1 MARRPFSLL
10 VALSLLLAGTV
21 ASAATASATTPPTPR
36 NLPSQIETLA
46 DYVPQTS
53 CDPTT
58 KPGSNAL
65 GKLLVST
72 YHGTSFGS
80 AYACGTN
87 GTVSE
92 HYEGRAVDW
101 MVSVRNHT
109 QAAQAHAFLTWLF
122 KTDAAGHRF
131 ANARRLGVMYIVFNN
146 RIWGG
151 WDGSWHP
158 HSNCATHP
166 EASSDTNCHRNHMH
180 ISLSWDGAMK
190 RTSYWTG
197 KVATPDYGPCRP
209 RDLNWAAPHKKAN
222 PRQCPDYRKVNPPA
236 GASATMRGLVTY
248 SGAVVRYGS
257 SGPAVAAV
265 QRAVGVS
272 ASGSFLAKTQAAV
285 RSWQNRHH
293 LTASGV
299 VNATTWR
306 ALLHAFGH
314 AKTTPKPTAKPT
326 AKPTVKKTAPAKL
339 PNVHLSYGSTGTR
352 VTAVQRRLTV
362 QPVSG
367 WFGPL
372 TRAAVTRFQRAHHL
386 RPSGAVGPRTWLALG
401 FH

>member
-1 MARRPFSLL
+1 MVRRSISLFAVL
-10 VALSLLLAGTV
+10 CLAIAGIAVSASTAAAAPPSPRGLPTALEG
-21 ASAATASATTPPTPR
+21 
-36 NLPSQIETLA
+36 LA

-53 CDPTT
+53 CDPVA
-58 KPGSNAL
+58 KPGAVAL
-65 GKLLVST
+65 GRLLVSA
-72 YHGTSFGS
+72 YPGTSFNS
-80 AYACGTN
+80 AYACATD

-101 MVSVRNHT
+101 MASYRNAT
-109 QAAQAHAFLTWLF
+109 QRRQLQSFLTWLF
-122 KTDAAGHRF
+122 ATRAGHKF
-131 ANARRLGVMYIVFNN
+131 AYARRLGVMYIVYDN

-151 WDGSWHP
+151 WDGAWHP
-158 HSNCATHP
+158 HSSCATHP
-166 EASSDTNCHRNHMH
+166 ETSWDSTCHRNHMH